1 MWKKPLAVLGA
12 SALICGGEIAREVS
26 TFRVRRY
33 RIRVPGMKR
42 GGTVRMLYLSD
53 LHGKEYGKENENLL
67 AKIGR
72 EDPDLILVGGD
83 MLTRTQPDTDRTA
96 AALLGRLASLCP
108 VFAANGNH
116 EQKMKEQT
124 DVYGD
129 RYARYREKLLNHG
142 VHLLENRTMLYEKE
156 GLCLPVTGLEI
167 PLACY
172 RHLGKGS
179 LSAGEVE
186 KAAGPAGTDGFHILL
201 AHNPMYM
208 DAYWGWGADLVLS
221 GHLHGGVLRLP
232 GLGGV
237 ITPQMQLFP
246 QYSGDMYKK
255 DGQTCIVSRGLGTH
269 TVHVRLF
276 NMAELVSVV
285 FTGA

>member
-67 AKIGR
+67 AKIER

-96 AALLGRLASLCP
+96 AAILGKMASLCP

-116 EQKMKEQT
+116 EQKMKEQPAT
-124 DVYGD
+124 GISGRGACRRVRWKRLQDLPAQTAFIFCWPTIPCTWMHTGAG
-129 RYARYREKLLNHG
+129 ARILSSPG
-142 VHLLENRTMLYEKE
+142 TSTAAS
-156 GLCLPVTGLEI
+156 C
-167 PLACY
+167 AC
-172 RHLGKGS
+172 
-179 LSAGEVE
+179 
-186 KAAGPAGTDGFHILL
+186 PA
-201 AHNPMYM
+201 
-208 DAYWGWGADLVLS
+208 WGA
-221 GHLHGGVLRLP
+221 
-232 GLGGV
+232 
-237 ITPQMQLFP
+237 
-246 QYSGDMYKK
+246 
-255 DGQTCIVSRGLGTH
+255 
-269 TVHVRLF
+269 
-276 NMAELVSVV
+276 
-285 FTGA
+285 